1 MATPYQTE
9 HVREANRHGVY
20 RALAS
25 CGVATRTDLAQRTG
39 LSSPTV
45 AAILAEF
52 HARGLVVEG
61 GSDDGTG
68 GRPAQRVRFVA
79 DAGHVLAIDLSGRH
93 AYACR
98 VDLTGC
104 VRARHTGPALRP
116 GGTDELIA
124 WLGALLQAPDQPSVR
139 RLALAVPG
147 VIDPEDG
154 RVDLAPALGWH
165 RLDLA
170 ARLEAEFGVPVR
182 LENDVNALAL
192 AELHY
197 GAGARRRHVIYVAI
211 GSGVGAGVVIDGRLY
226 RGAHAAAGEIGSVL
240 TRAEDADRPHAP
252 GEPGPLERC
261 VVAAAEGCLSEDGRF
276 ASDAPGAQAAL
287 DQLVRLLAPA
297 LHDVA
302 CLLDPELLV
311 VAWPGDPDGHL
322 AERLGAIW
330 RGPRPVPIVHGTL
343 GRDGAARGAAHLA
356 LDDIEVEICRHRAR
370 GPRPDP
376 ESDAHLAAAPHAP
389 DPRSR
394 HV

>member
-1 MATPYQTE
+1 VATPYQTE

-20 RALAS
+20 RALARH
-25 CGVATRTDLAQRTG
+25 GAATRAELAQRTG
-39 LSSPTV
+39 LSAPTV
-45 AAILAEF
+45 ATILAEF
-52 HARGLVVEG
+52 HAQGLVGEAG
-61 GSDDGTG
+61 ADEGTG

-79 DAGHVLAIDLSGRH
+79 DAGHVLAADLSARH

-98 VDLTGC
+98 VDLTGR
-104 VRARHTGPALRP
+104 VRTRHTGPALRP
-116 GGTDELIA
+116 GGTDELVA
-124 WLGALLQAPDQPSVR
+124 WLGALVVAPYQPPVR

-147 VIDPEDG
+147 VIDPDDG

-165 RLDLA
+165 RLDVS
-170 ARLEAEFGVPVR
+170 ARLEAQFDVPVR

-197 GAGARRRHVIYVAI
+197 GAGAAHRHVVYVAI

-240 TRAEDADRPHAP
+240 TCAEDADRPHAP
-252 GEPGPLERC
+252 GEPGPLERR
-261 VVAAAEGCLSEDGRF
+261 VVAAAERCLSEDGRF

-297 LHDVA
+297 LHDLA

-311 VAWPGDPDGHL
+311 VAWPADPDGHL
-322 AERLGAIW
+322 AERLGATW
-330 RGPRPVPIVHGTL
+330 RGPRPVTIVRGAL

-356 LDDIEVEICRHRAR
+356 LDDVEAEICRHRPR
-370 GPRPDP
+370 GPRSDTAG
-376 ESDAHLAAAPHAP
+376 DAHLAAAPHAH